1 MRIVDLGIHR
11 QPFHTRGQPVV
22 FIHYQS
28 QDAADAYLKSV
39 LNDSRG
45 LGVIYGV
52 GLSGK
57 TTIVNRFVKS
67 MPKQIAVAVVD
78 GTGIGASE
86 LLATMLAQFGFKGS
100 IDLADGRLNLFR
112 EISERV
118 IREKQAPLL
127 VLENINKM
135 YPSGLRALRK
145 LASLMVNE
153 GFALRII
160 LVNKRDYSRIIE
172 SPSMSPIGARLAGCF
187 ELGPLTAKETV
198 KYLQGKLRA
207 SGVVHP
213 HRVLPIATCIELH
226 KKSGGWPGV
235 LDGMT
240 LRAIQWV
247 DRLPIRREQIY
258 PLAAQRPPVSDAD
271 ASTTE
276 QNIISDLPVILVS
289 KNGQLL
295 QEYEVKQ
302 PKIVIGRARLND
314 IVINNQYVSKYHAML
329 IFHNNTLFL
338 VDLKSSNGIHVNSR
352 RVRSTVLRHDDV
364 IDFGNHRIK
373 IYHPKGRVGA
383 TVEELD
389 PADTSI
395 MKTVA
400 DMRRAVAKKIL
411 RITPANRQK
420 SK

>member
-1 MRIVDLGIHR
+1 
-11 QPFHTRGQPVV
+11 VV

-28 QDAADAYLKSV
+28 QEAADNYLKSV
-39 LNDSRG
+39 LKNSRG
-45 LGVIYGV
+45 LGVLYGV
-52 GLSGK
+52 GSSGK

-67 MPKQIAVAVVD
+67 LPAGVAVAVVD

-100 IDLADGRLNLFR
+100 IDLADGRLKLFK

-118 IREKQAPLL
+118 IREKRAPLL

-172 SPSMSPIGARLAGCF
+172 SPSMSPIGARLVGCF
-187 ELGPLTAKETV
+187 ELGPLTARETV
-198 KYLQGKLRA
+198 KYLQAKLRA
-207 SGVVHP
+207 SGVAHP
-213 HRVLPIATCIELH
+213 HRVLPIATCVELH
-226 KKSGGWPGV
+226 KKSGGWPGI
-235 LDGMT
+235 LDSMT
-240 LRAIQWV
+240 LRAIKWA
-247 DRLPIRREQIY
+247 DRLPIRREQVY
-258 PLAAQRPPVSDAD
+258 PLAAQTPPVSNAD
-271 ASTTE
+271 SSIAG
-276 QNIISDLPVILVS
+276 QNVVSDRPVILVS
-289 KNGQLL
+289 KSGQLL

-302 PKIVIGRARLND
+302 PKVVIGRARLND
-314 IVINNQYVSKYHAML
+314 IVINNAYVSKYHAML

-338 VDLKSSNGIHVNSR
+338 VDLKSSNGIYVNSR
-352 RVRSTVLRHDDV
+352 RVRSTVLRHDDIV
-364 IDFGNHRIK
+364 DFGNHRIK
-373 IYHPKGRVGA
+373 IHHPTSRVGA
-383 TVEELD
+383 TTAELD
-389 PADTSI
+389 PEDTSI

-400 DMRRAVAKKIL
+400 DMRRAVAKRIL
-411 RITPANRQK
+411 RIAPAKRQK